1 MKFKQGEWRVVDH
14 DENLVVFV
22 GDYQTAKEVFNEG
35 VNAESKVGLERT
47 SVTTHTI
54 GLTKIAL
61 PVIW

>member
-47 SVTTHTI
+47 SVTTPY
-54 GLTKIAL
+54 K
-61 PVIW
+61 